1 MSRITE
7 FFEVSKNITS
17 KTILLEYA
25 YKIYNTSKDIKT
37 LFDNMTNK
45 LNLI

>member
-1 MSRITE
+1 MSLITE
-7 FFEVSKNITS
+7 FFEVSKKITS
-17 KTILLEYA
+17 KTILLEHA